1 MTKRLLASTVGVGV
15 LAFAVAGYSQTTPPS
30 LDKPDAP
37 AVKEG
42 KSGATKRAS
51 GEVTSVDAKSGKLS
65 VKTSTED
72 LNLEVQGSVAKR
84 HLSDIKVGD
93 KVNVTYQEKGGTL
106 VANSINKSSTGSK
119 TGMESGRSDKEASKI
134 H

>member
-65 VKTSTED
+65 GTAAVRPSIVSNLGRHRSTIARYTFAGLD
-72 LNLEVQGSVAKR
+72 V
-84 HLSDIKVGD
+84 
-93 KVNVTYQEKGGTL
+93 
-106 VANSINKSSTGSK
+106 
-119 TGMESGRSDKEASKI
+119 
-134 H
+134 

>member
-30 LDKPDAP
+30 LDKQDAP

-72 LNLEVQGSVAKR
+72 LNHEVQGSVAKR